1 MKRPFTVVFALCGSF
16 CTFEKALPQ
25 AAALV
30 GRGIEVIPLMSFN
43 AAGLDTR
50 FGRAQGWKEQL
61 QALTGRPVIETLQG
75 AEPLGPKGMADAMIV
90 APCTGCTLAKL
101 DLGISDTPV
110 TLGVKSM
117 LRADKPILLALSTN
131 DGMGASGPHIAALSQ
146 RRNFY
151 MVPFGQ
157 DAPGEKPASL
167 QSDFSLIGPAL
178 EAALEGK
185 KLQPQIVF

>member
-61 QALTGRPVIETLQG
+61 QALTGRPVIETL
-75 AEPLGPKGMADAMIV
+75 
-90 APCTGCTLAKL
+90 
-101 DLGISDTPV
+101 
-110 TLGVKSM
+110 
-117 LRADKPILLALSTN
+117 
-131 DGMGASGPHIAALSQ
+131 
-146 RRNFY
+146 
-151 MVPFGQ
+151 
-157 DAPGEKPASL
+157 
-167 QSDFSLIGPAL
+167 
-178 EAALEGK
+178 
-185 KLQPQIVF
+185 